1 MTARPHSN
9 KSKLAC
15 LHQSGEGLSLH
26 VSSSSSRD
34 AAATSELL
42 RGSRVPPVSDLTA
55 PGGEALCTFPTRQAV
70 MLIVQQQQAALAAPG
85 VLVTSLRHLFNQICA
100 VW

>member
-1 MTARPHSN
+1 M
-9 KSKLAC
+9 
-15 LHQSGEGLSLH
+15 
-26 VSSSSSRD
+26 
-34 AAATSELL
+34 
-42 RGSRVPPVSDLTA
+42 SDLTA